1 MRVVYD
7 TNVLAIIV
15 SRREEILR
23 LKDASINGKFRLIVS
38 QFILDELETVLIAK
52 FGLTKQSAKARTR
65 LLRRMSEIVQPANVE
80 KVARDPDDDY
90 ILATALAGKADYIVT
105 LDRDLLILEEYKQI
119 KVIKPTDLER

>member
-1 MRVVYD
+1 MRIVYD
-7 TNVLAIIV
+7 TNVLAIMV

-23 LKDASINGKFRLIVS
+23 LKNAAINGKFRLIVS
-38 QFILDELETVLIAK
+38 QFILGELETVLIAK
-52 FGLTKQSAKARTR
+52 FGFTKQSAKARTR
-65 LLRRMSEIVQPANVE
+65 LLRSMSEIVQPANVE

-119 KVIKPTDLER
+119 NIIKPADLKR